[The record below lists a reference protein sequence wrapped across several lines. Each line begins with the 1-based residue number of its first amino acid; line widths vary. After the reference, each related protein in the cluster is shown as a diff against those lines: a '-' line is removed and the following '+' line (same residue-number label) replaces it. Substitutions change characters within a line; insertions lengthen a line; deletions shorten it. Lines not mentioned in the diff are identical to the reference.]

1 MGNRLGSEF
10 EHPIGEPRED
20 VTGPPIQMKPMATL
34 VVALLSLGGMWL
46 AALQGS
52 AAIAKEAGEK
62 PNIVLIMADDLGYG
76 TLGCYGSREVK
87 TPNMDALA
95 ASGMR
100 FTDFHSNG
108 PLCSPTRAALMTG
121 RYQQRCAQVPDEELS
136 PVFRQQRKENP
147 VQRWAWGISKDEV
160 TLPAVLKQA
169 GYRTA
174 LIGKWHLGYDAK
186 FHPMNYGFDEFRGWV
201 GGAVDNHTHV
211 ATHGT
216 QEMDWWNGQKLE
228 NEEGYSADLL
238 TKYAADFIAR
248 NKDAPFFLYLA
259 HGAVHTPLQGRAP
272 SKKKSQVE
280 LYKEVV
286 GVLDESVGAVMN
298 GLREHRLETK
308 TIVIFCSDNGP
319 AAPPGFAA
327 NANLRGKK
335 GTLHEGGHRV
345 PFIASWPGT
354 IPPGTTS
361 GETVMTMDLL
371 PTLADLAGA
380 PLPAERSVDGTNIL
394 PILKGGPSTIQRD
407 LHWQSGDDW
416 AVRSGSWKLMGQRS
430 KPATLVNLQNDI
442 GEADNLLARE
452 PARAAELMK
461 AHQSWVKSL
470 RD

>member
-1 MGNRLGSEF
+1 MIF
-10 EHPIGEPRED
+10 A
-20 VTGPPIQMKPMATL
+20 MKQ
-34 VVALLSLGGMWL
+34 LLSSLTASL
-46 AALQGS
+46 LIIS
-52 AAIAKEAGEK
+52 PAIAAPASQ
-62 PNIVLIMADDLGYG
+62 PNIVLIIADDFGYG
-76 TLGCYGSREVK
+76 SLSCYGGKEVK
-87 TPNMDALA
+87 APHIDALA

-147 VQRWAWGISKDEV
+147 VQRWAWGISAKEP
-160 TLPAVLKQA
+160 TMPAVLKKA

-216 QEMDWWNGQKLE
+216 QELDWWNGRKIE
-228 NEEGYSADLL
+228 DEAGYSTDLL

-248 NKDAPFFLYLA
+248 SKDAPFFLYLA
-259 HGAVHTPLQGRAP
+259 QGAVHTPLQGRAP

-286 GVLDESVGAVMN
+286 CVLDESVGAVMN
-298 GLREHRLETK
+298 ELREHRLESK
-308 TIVIFCSDNGP
+308 TLVIFCSDNGP
-319 AAPPGFAA
+319 AAPVGFAA
-327 NANLRGKK
+327 NAHLRGKK
-335 GTLHEGGHRV
+335 GSLHEGGHRV

-354 IPPGTTS
+354 IPAGTMS
-361 GETVMTMDLL
+361 DATVMSMDLL
-371 PTLADLAGA
+371 PTFANLAGA
-380 PLPAERSVDGTNIL
+380 SLPAERTMDGMNIL
-394 PILKGGPSTIQRD
+394 PILKGGPSAMQRD
-407 LHWQSGDDW
+407 LHWQSGDAW
-416 AVRSGSWKLMGQRS
+416 AVRSGAWKLMGQGNKHLS
-430 KPATLVNLQNDI
+430 LVNLHDDI

-452 PARAAELMK
+452 PARADELMK
-461 AHQSWVKSL
+461 ARQSWVKSL